1 MAGEAVKFIV
11 AASIH
16 RGFLFPGYQHQ
27 AASIGESV
35 IASVLFIALLLTW
48 IRPANTRVFGLVGQ
62 GFAFL
67 GTLVGLFTIPIGVG
81 PRTVPDVTYH
91 VLILAVLA
99 WGLIVTY
106 RAVPN
111 KRAASYARRLIRRC
125 TCANSAGT
133 GALPWADRDVQ
144 PCRDRFDATGYP
156 LRLVASDA
164 RPEPIHPSSGNATR
178 WR

>member
-1 MAGEAVKFIV
+1 MIAAVRLFIAAEAVTFLV

-16 RGFLFPGYQHQ
+16 RGFLIPGYQHQ

-35 IASVLFIALLLTW
+35 IAVVLFIALLLTW
-48 IRPANTRVFGLVGQ
+48 IRPANTRLFGLVGQ

-67 GTLVGLFTIPIGVG
+67 GTQVGLFTIAIGVG

-106 RAVPN
+106 RAAPASGPQGMQPN
-111 KRAASYARRLIRRC
+111 S
-125 TCANSAGT
+125 
-133 GALPWADRDVQ
+133 
-144 PCRDRFDATGYP
+144 
-156 LRLVASDA
+156 
-164 RPEPIHPSSGNATR
+164 
-178 WR
+178 